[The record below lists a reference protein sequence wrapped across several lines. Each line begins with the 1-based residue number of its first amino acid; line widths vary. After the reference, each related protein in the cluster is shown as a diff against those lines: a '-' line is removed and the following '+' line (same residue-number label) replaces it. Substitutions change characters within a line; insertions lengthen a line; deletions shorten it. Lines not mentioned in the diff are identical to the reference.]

1 MSSDTGIETVLSSVI
16 KLAARMHFIR
26 YTSGGSPKWGIAVDD
41 VVYSLADATIGE
53 PTYAEMA
60 TPGYRAS
67 VRRAIDTGA
76 LHDHSREEVQLLAPV
91 ATPGK
96 IVCVG
101 LNYHDHAEEQDEEIP
116 DAPMLFSKSP
126 TAVTD
131 PGAPI
136 IHPTDVTQ
144 VDYEV
149 ELAIVVGRHAKNVDA
164 IDAEDYVA
172 GYTVFNDVSARDAQF
187 EDGQFFRGKS
197 YDTFAPMGPELVTD
211 DELDPNDLSVTL
223 QVNGETK
230 QSSSTAEFIFDV
242 YEVIEYLSQVMT
254 LQPGDVIATGT
265 PGGVGVFRDPPE
277 LLEPG
282 DAVTATVEGVG
293 ELTNPVVSE

>member
-1 MSSDTGIETVLSSVI
+1 MRFV
-16 KLAARMHFIR
+16 R
-26 YTSGGSPKWGIAVDD
+26 YTSGGLPEWGIAVDD
-41 VVYSLADATIGE
+41 AVYSLADTTIGE
-53 PTYAEMA
+53 PSYAEMA

-67 VRRAIDTGA
+67 VRRALDTGA
-76 LHDHSREEVQLLAPV
+76 LNDHPREEVRPLAPV

-96 IVCVG
+96 IACVG
-101 LNYHDHAEEQDEEIP
+101 LNYHDHAEEQDKEIP
-116 DAPMLFSKSP
+116 DVPMLFSKSP

-136 IHPTDVTQ
+136 VHPADVEQ

-149 ELAIVVGRHAKNVDA
+149 ELAIVVGRHAKN
-164 IDAEDYVA
+164 IDAADAADYVA

-211 DELDPNDLSVTL
+211 DELDPNDLSVAL
-223 QVNGETK
+223 RVNGTTK
-230 QSSSTAEFIFDV
+230 QSSSTAEFIFDT

-254 LQPGDVIATGT
+254 LRPGDVIATGT

-282 DAVTATVEGVG
+282 DEVTATVEGVG
-293 ELTNPVVSE
+293 SLTNPVVSE